1 MPVDMDV
8 LITFVLYF
16 LIFAVIH
23 SFLATEYIKN
33 KAERLLKEKFRFYR
47 LLYTVVSFPTFAPA
61 FLVWLKYSTL
71 TPLVYTIPEWL
82 YPLSL
87 LVRLLGIGLF
97 AYAAFQ
103 TDILE
108 FIGIKQ
114 ARKET
119 ESKLITDGAYGI
131 VRHPM
136 YTGSIAVLFTKTE
149 MSQLDLTA
157 VSLISIYFVIGAFI
171 EEKRLVSTFGD
182 EYRRYRQQVSMFV
195 PIKWT
200 MGLKSHP

>member
-8 LITFVLYF
+8 LITFILYF

-23 SFLATEYIKN
+23 SLLATDYIKN

-47 LLYTVVSFPTFAPA
+47 LLYTIVSFPTFAPA

-71 TPLVYTIPEWL
+71 TPLVYRIPDWL
-82 YPLSL
+82 YPVFL
-87 LVRLLGIGLF
+87 LVRFLGIGLF
-97 AYAAFQ
+97 VYAVFQ

-114 ARKET
+114 TRKET
-119 ESKLITDGAYGI
+119 ESKLITGGAYGI

-136 YTGSIAVLFTKTE
+136 YIGGIAALFTKME

-157 VSLISIYFVIGAFI
+157 VLLVSIYLAIGAFI
-171 EEKRLVSTFGD
+171 EEKRLISTFGD
-182 EYRRYRQQVSMFV
+182 EYRRYRQQVSMFI
-195 PIKWT
+195 PIKWI
-200 MGLKSHP
+200 MRLKSHP

>member
-8 LITFVLYF
+8 LITFILYF
-16 LIFAVIH
+16 LIFAAIH
-23 SFLATEYIKN
+23 SLLATDYIKN

-47 LLYTVVSFPTFAPA
+47 LLYTIVSFPTFAPA

-71 TPLVYTIPEWL
+71 TPLVYRIPDWL
-82 YPLSL
+82 YPVFL

-97 AYAAFQ
+97 VYAIFQ

-114 ARKET
+114 TRKET
-119 ESKLITDGAYGI
+119 ESKLITGGAYGI

-136 YTGSIAVLFTKTE
+136 YTGGIAALFTKIE

-157 VSLISIYFVIGAFI
+157 VSLVSIYLVVGAFI
-171 EEKRLVSTFGD
+171 EEKRLVLTFGD
-182 EYRRYRQQVSMFV
+182 EYRRYRQRVSMFIPV
-195 PIKWT
+195 KWV
-200 MGLKSHP
+200 MRLKSHA